1 MSEKIQKITRD
12 DDEWR
17 SRLTSQEFLI
27 LRRKGTELKF
37 TGEYLNHKESG
48 VYHCRACELPLFKSN
63 TKYDSGSG
71 WPSFNDAIENHIE
84 LIQDR
89 THGMLRTEIVCARC
103 GSHLGHVFDDGPP
116 PTGKRYCMNSAALEF
131 IPVKDLQKRGYGKY
145 LKYFNTPSTK

>member
-1 MSEKIQKITRD
+1 MTNKIKKITRD
-12 DDEWR
+12 EDEWR

-37 TGEYLNHKESG
+37 TGEYLNHKERG

-71 WPSFNDAIENHIE
+71 WPSFNDAIEGHIE

-103 GSHLGHVFDDGPP
+103 GSHLGHVFDDGPG
-116 PTGKRYCMNSAALEF
+116 PTGKRYCTNSLS
-131 IPVKDLQKRGYGKY
+131 LN
-145 LKYFNTPSTK
+145 FNSDKK

>member
-71 WPSFNDAIENHIE
+71 WPSFNDAIEGHIE

-103 GSHLGHVFDDGPP
+103 GSHLGHVFDDGPG
-116 PTGKRYCMNSAALEF
+116 PTGKRYCTNSLS
-131 IPVKDLQKRGYGKY
+131 LN
-145 LKYFNTPSTK
+145 FNSDKK

>member
-1 MSEKIQKITRD
+1 MTDKIKKITRD

-71 WPSFNDAIENHIE
+71 WPSFNDAIKDHID

-103 GSHLGHVFDDGPP
+103 GSHFRHVFDDGPG
-116 PTGKRYCMNSAALEF
+116 PTGKRYCTNSLSLNLNLIRSDHLLFLANGS
-131 IPVKDLQKRGYGKY
+131 ICVGRY
-145 LKYFNTPSTK
+145 

>member
-1 MSEKIQKITRD
+1 MTDKIKKITRD

-71 WPSFNDAIENHIE
+71 WPSFNDAIEDHIE

-103 GSHLGHVFDDGPP
+103 DSHLGHVFDDGPE
-116 PTGKRYCMNSAALEF
+116 PTGKRYCVNSLSINYEEF
-131 IPVKDLQKRGYGKY
+131 E
-145 LKYFNTPSTK
+145 

>member
-1 MSEKIQKITRD
+1 MMTNGG
-12 DDEWR
+12 

-37 TGEYLNHKESG
+37 TGEYLNHKENG

-71 WPSFNDAIENHIE
+71 WPSFNDAIKDHID

-103 GSHLGHVFDDGPP
+103 GSHLGHVFDDGPG
-116 PTGKRYCMNSAALEF
+116 PTGKRYCTNSLS
-131 IPVKDLQKRGYGKY
+131 LN
-145 LKYFNTPSTK
+145 FNSDKK

>member
-1 MSEKIQKITRD
+1 MEKQTDFSK
-12 DDEWR
+12 
-17 SRLTSQEFLI
+17 FLI

-48 VYHCRACELPLFKSN
+48 VYHCRACELPVFKSN

-103 GSHLGHVFDDGPP
+103 GSHLVTFSMTVPGQLE
-116 PTGKRYCMNSAALEF
+116 SAIAQTLF
-131 IPVKDLQKRGYGKY
+131 H
-145 LKYFNTPSTK
+145 

>member
-71 WPSFNDAIENHIE
+71 GPSFNDAIENHVE

-103 GSHLGHVFDDGPP
+103 GSHLGHVFDDGPG
-116 PTGKRYCMNSAALEF
+116 PTGKRYCTNSLS
-131 IPVKDLQKRGYGKY
+131 LN
-145 LKYFNTPSTK
+145 FNSDKK

>member
-1 MSEKIQKITRD
+1 MADKIKKITRD

-48 VYHCRACELPLFKSN
+48 VYHCRACGLPLFKSN

-71 WPSFNDAIENHIE
+71 WPSFNDAIEDHIE

-103 GSHLGHVFDDGPP
+103 GSHLGHVFDDGPG
-116 PTGKRYCMNSAALEF
+116 PTGKRYCTNSLS
-131 IPVKDLQKRGYGKY
+131 LN
-145 LKYFNTPSTK
+145 FNSDKK

>member
-103 GSHLGHVFDDGPP
+103 GSHLGHVFDDGPG
-116 PTGKRYCMNSAALEF
+116 PTGKRYCTNSLS
-131 IPVKDLQKRGYGKY
+131 LN
-145 LKYFNTPSTK
+145 FNSDKK

>member
-1 MSEKIQKITRD
+1 MTDKIKKITRD

-71 WPSFNDAIENHIE
+71 WPSFNDAIEDHIE

-103 GSHLGHVFDDGPP
+103 GSHLGHVFDDGPG
-116 PTGKRYCMNSAALEF
+116 PTGKRYCTNSLS
-131 IPVKDLQKRGYGKY
+131 LN
-145 LKYFNTPSTK
+145 FNSDKK